1 MCLLTCGYDW
11 RVPDPFIDLHAHSS
25 VSDGTEPPADLVRA
39 AAAAGLDAVA
49 LTDHDTTAGWAD
61 AADAARELP
70 LTLVPGLELST
81 RIGYRSVH
89 VLGYLVDP
97 DDAALSAETDRIR
110 DGRLSRAHR
119 MVDRIGEDH
128 PITWRDVL
136 AQASPGATIG
146 RPHIAD
152 ALVARGLEPDRSA
165 AFRGILHPASGYYEP
180 HDAPTPLRG
189 VELIRAAG
197 GVPVIAHPAATS
209 RGIVIDE
216 AGLRELVDAGLGGLE
231 VDHRENLAHG
241 KRTLLEWADRYGLF
255 VTGSS
260 DYHGTGKPNRLGE
273 HRTSRRAF
281 DEILSQATGS
291 APVVGPG
298 SRLP

>member
-1 MCLLTCGYDW
+1 M
-11 RVPDPFIDLHAHSS
+11 PDPFIDLHAHSS
-25 VSDGTEPPADLVRA
+25 VSDGTERPAELVRA

-61 AADAARELP
+61 ATAAALGLP
-70 LTLVPGLELST
+70 LTLLPGLELST

-97 DDAALSAETDRIR
+97 EHPGLVEETTRIR

-119 MVDRIGEDH
+119 MVDRIAEDH
-128 PITWRDVL
+128 PITWADVL
-136 AQASPGATIG
+136 AQSSPGATIG

-152 ALVARGLEPDRSA
+152 ALVARGLESDRSA

-180 HDAPTPLRG
+180 HEAPSPLRG
-189 VELIRAAG
+189 VELIRQAG
-197 GVPVIAHPAATS
+197 GVPVIAHPAASS

-216 AGLRELVDAGLGGLE
+216 PMLRSLVDAGLGGLE

-241 KRTLLEWADRYGLF
+241 KRTLLDWATRYDLF

-273 HRTSRRAF
+273 HRTARVSF
-281 DEILSQATGS
+281 DAIVAQATGS
-291 APVVGPG
+291 VPVVGPG
-298 SRLP
+298 SRLS

>member
-1 MCLLTCGYDW
+1 M
-11 RVPDPFIDLHAHSS
+11 PDPFIDLHAHSS
-25 VSDGTEPPADLVRA
+25 VSDGTERPAELVRA

-61 AADAARELP
+61 ATTAALELP
-70 LTLVPGLELST
+70 LTLLPGLELST

-97 DDAALSAETDRIR
+97 EHPGLVEETTRIR

-119 MVDRIGEDH
+119 MVDRIAEDH
-128 PITWRDVL
+128 PITWADVL
-136 AQASPGATIG
+136 AQSSPGATIG

-152 ALVARGLEPDRSA
+152 ALVARGLESDRSA

-180 HDAPTPLRG
+180 HEAPSPLRG
-189 VELIRAAG
+189 VELIRQAG
-197 GVPVIAHPAATS
+197 GVPVIAHPAASS

-216 AGLRELVDAGLGGLE
+216 PMLRSLVDAGLGGLE

-241 KRTLLEWADRYGLF
+241 KRTLLDWATRYDLF

-273 HRTSRRAF
+273 HRTACVSF
-281 DEILSQATGS
+281 DAIVAQATGS

-298 SRLP
+298 SRLS

>member
-1 MCLLTCGYDW
+1 MVD
-11 RVPDPFIDLHAHSS
+11 VPDPFIDLHAHSS
-25 VSDGTEPPADLVRA
+25 VSDGTERPAALVAA
-39 AAAAGLDAVA
+39 AAAAGLDGVA
-49 LTDHDTTAGWAD
+49 LTDHDTTAGWDEAI
-61 AADAARELP
+61 AAVRDRP
-70 LTLVPGLELST
+70 MTLVPGLELST
-81 RIGYRSVH
+81 RVGYRSVH

-97 DDAALSAETDRIR
+97 SDPGLVEETTRIR
-110 DGRLSRAHR
+110 DGRFARARR
-119 MVDRIGEDH
+119 MVERIGRDH
-128 PITWRDVL
+128 PITWDDVI
-136 AQASPGATIG
+136 AQASDGATIG

-197 GVPVIAHPAATS
+197 GVPVIAHPAASS

-216 AGLRELVDAGLGGLE
+216 PALRELVDAGLGGLE

-241 KRTLLEWADRYGLF
+241 KRTLLDWAERYGLF

-260 DYHGTGKPNRLGE
+260 DYHGTGKPNRFGE
-273 HRTSRRAF
+273 HRTARVSF
-281 DEILSQATGS
+281 DAIVEQATGS
-291 APVVGPG
+291 APVHGAG
-298 SRLP
+298 SRLA

>member
-1 MCLLTCGYDW
+1 VDRISG
-11 RVPDPFIDLHAHSS
+11 VPDPFIDLHTHSS
-25 VSDGTEPPADLVRA
+25 VSDGTEPPAALVRA
-39 AAAAGLDAVA
+39 AAAAGLDGVA
-49 LTDHDTTAGWAD
+49 LTDHDTTSGWD
-61 AADAARELP
+61 EAAAAVRELP

-81 RIGYRSVH
+81 RVGYRSVH

-97 DDAALSAETDRIR
+97 ADPGLTAETGRTR
-110 DGRLSRAHR
+110 EGRLSRARR
-119 MVDRIGEDH
+119 MVDRIGQDH
-128 PITWRDVL
+128 PITWDDVL
-136 AQASPGATIG
+136 AQARVGATIG

-152 ALVARGLEPDRSA
+152 ALVALGLEPDRSA

-180 HDAPTPLRG
+180 HDAPSPLRG

-197 GVPVIAHPAATS
+197 GVPVIAHPAASS
-209 RGIVIDE
+209 RGVVMDE
-216 AGLRELVDAGLGGLE
+216 DDLRELVDAGLGGVE
-231 VDHRENLAHG
+231 VDHRENVAHG

-273 HRTSRRAF
+273 HRTARRSF
-281 DEILSQATGS
+281 DAIVAQATGS

-298 SRLP
+298 SRLA

>member
-1 MCLLTCGYDW
+1 M
-11 RVPDPFIDLHAHSS
+11 PDPFIDLHAHSS
-25 VSDGTEPPADLVRA
+25 VSDGTERPAELVRA

-61 AADAARELP
+61 ATAAALELP
-70 LTLVPGLELST
+70 LTLLPGLELST

-97 DDAALSAETDRIR
+97 EHPGLVEETTRIR

-119 MVDRIGEDH
+119 MVDRIAEDH
-128 PITWRDVL
+128 PITWADVL
-136 AQASPGATIG
+136 AQSSPGATIG

-152 ALVARGLEPDRSA
+152 ALVARGLESDRSA

-180 HDAPTPLRG
+180 HEAPSPLRG
-189 VELIRAAG
+189 VELIRKAG
-197 GVPVIAHPAATS
+197 GVPVIAHPAASS

-216 AGLRELVDAGLGGLE
+216 PMLRSLVDAGLGGLE

-241 KRTLLEWADRYGLF
+241 KRTLLDWATRYDLF

-273 HRTSRRAF
+273 HRTARVSF
-281 DEILSQATGS
+281 DAIVAQATGS
-291 APVVGPG
+291 APVVGSG
-298 SRLP
+298 SRLS